1 MVMLN
6 YPDHSKLNVKGFQY
20 CHWKINLAIETGA
33 YSCVELIKKRG
44 MDDQVK
50 YNRQYTCR
58 E

>member
-1 MVMLN
+1 MLN
-6 YPDHSKLNVKGFQY
+6 YPGHSKLNVKGFQY